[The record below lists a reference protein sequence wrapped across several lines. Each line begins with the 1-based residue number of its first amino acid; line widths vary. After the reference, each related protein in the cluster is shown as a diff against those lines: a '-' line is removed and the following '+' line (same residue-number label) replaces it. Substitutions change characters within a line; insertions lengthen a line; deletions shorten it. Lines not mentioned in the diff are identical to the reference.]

1 MAKNKWIAMLLVLL
15 LVLTAPRALA
25 AEQGS
30 IQVCGIDQSVCLYFV
45 AAADGTPAD
54 DFADSTVDLADE
66 AQAAAKAKALWKLAR
81 EKDLAGQTQQADA
94 AGNVLFEPLE
104 EGLYLLVSAAEE
116 PEFDPFLV
124 KLPTLLDG
132 KQVYHIEAK
141 PKQEE
146 APPTEPTTP
155 PTEPPRTDIPQT
167 GNSVTPIYLLMG
179 GGILVTMAGLYQ
191 MIRGKEERY
200 E

>member
-30 IQVCGIDQSVCLYFV
+30 IQVCGIDQLVCLYFV
-45 AAADGTPAD
+45 AAADGTLAD

-81 EKDLAGQTQQADA
+81 EKDLAGQIQQADA

>member
-45 AAADGTPAD
+45 AAAAD
-54 DFADSTVDLADE
+54 DFADSTVDLDDE

-167 GNSVTPIYLLMG
+167 GNSVIPLYALLTLGTAMT
-179 GGILVTMAGLYQ
+179 LAGLYE
-191 MIRGKEERY
+191 MIRGREESH